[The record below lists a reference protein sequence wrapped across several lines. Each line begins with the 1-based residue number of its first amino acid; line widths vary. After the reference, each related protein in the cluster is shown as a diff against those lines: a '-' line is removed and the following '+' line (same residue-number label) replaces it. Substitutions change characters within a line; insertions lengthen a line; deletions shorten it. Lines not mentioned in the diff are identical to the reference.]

1 MHSIGTE
8 LQNLEVLYDRLE
20 IGLEQQ
26 YQHLRLSRFPDAA
39 EDNEA
44 AQLAEQMQKAEKQ
57 LAWLVRPRDPNLELT
72 SPERSQF
79 TARAAQMQKRAHHLL
94 ALIERNA
101 AQYRELQRASQDA
114 LHELQVGGQFLQ
126 SVRGYRENQ
135 PRFLDARQ

>member
-1 MHSIGTE
+1 MHSIDTE

-20 IGLEQQ
+20 IGLEKQ
-26 YQHLRLSRFPDAA
+26 YQHLSLSRFPDAA

-44 AQLAEQMQKAEKQ
+44 SQLAEEMQKAEKQ
-57 LAWLVRPRDPNLELT
+57 LARLVRPRDPDSAPA
-72 SPERSQF
+72 SPEPSRF
-79 TARAAQMQKRAHHLL
+79 TARAAQLQKRAHHLL

-101 AQYRELQRASQDA
+101 AQCRELQRASQDA